1 MGDHILSLDPCMVL
15 LCMYMLIYN
24 SLTGVLRLNDKMLFA
39 KFDLSDSKVPLSIYV
54 FGFVLSSI
62 SSFNI
67 IKNPALTRFA
77 IKEIKKQLW
86 ENILRE
92 AFYVKMKI

>member
-1 MGDHILSLDPCMVL
+1 MYL
-15 LCMYMLIYN
+15 LIDN
-24 SLTGVLRLNDKMLFA
+24 SLTAFLNLNYQTPFA
-39 KFDLSDSKVPLSIYV
+39 IATFDLSDSKVPLSIYV